1 MSRAARIKY
10 EHASA
15 VISDCGIY
23 RYQLERRWGDGK
35 VVLWLMLNPS
45 TADGRDDDPTIRR
58 CVDFSVRWGY
68 AGLLVGNLFAL
79 RATDPRELAR
89 HPDPVGPR
97 NAWNLSLMA
106 VRASVVVAAWGGHGK
121 ALPAYS
127 HQVLDGLSAFK
138 SFMCLGRTQ
147 SGAPRH
153 PLYLPA
159 TTQLEEFA
167 P

>member
-10 EHASA
+10 EHASEI
-15 VISDCGIY
+15 ISDCGVY

-45 TADGRDDDPTIRR
+45 TADGIEDDPTIRR
-58 CVDFSVRWGY
+58 CVGFSVRWGY
-68 AGLLVGNLFAL
+68 AGILVGNLFAL
-79 RATDPRELAR
+79 RATDPSAIAK
-89 HPDPVGPR
+89 HPDPVGPF
-97 NAWNLSLMA
+97 NALHLALMA
-106 VRASVVVAAWGGHGK
+106 ARASAVVAAWGGHRK

-127 HQVLDGLSAFK
+127 RQVLDELSAFK
-138 SFMCLGRTQ
+138 SFKCLGRTQ

-159 TTQLEEFA
+159 TAQLEEFA